1 MVELLHGF
9 YMWMEQKKDFSPTR
23 AGLSPLECP
32 FSSFPPIHSPV
43 PTSSLSDDPGPQ
55 QSRHPFLNALKVSCL
70 HYSFTFHHIC
80 FLMSRLLFFFFK
92 LRTLLSQVQ
101 RAGLHKIRGQ
111 VLMAGRGPLLASN
124 VWVLWDYGD
133 RVLAQ
138 EHLWDAVVLVD
149 WLGLLA
155 LATLGY
161 LGPHL
166 LQILPHVLNALTQP
180 RSVLLL
186 RRLMSPWV
194 LFLTDGMSTESGPK
208 FNSSSSHSCS
218 SSRVICLQGLL
229 RRLTVVA
236 MPSSHYHPQCFDLSK
251 REQGRAHVFYC

>member
-1 MVELLHGF
+1 MPWKFLVCIIPLLSTIYVSWCHVF
-9 YMWMEQKKDFSPTR
+9 Y
-23 AGLSPLECP
+23 
-32 FSSFPPIHSPV
+32 
-43 PTSSLSDDPGPQ
+43 
-55 QSRHPFLNALKVSCL
+55 
-70 HYSFTFHHIC
+70 
-80 FLMSRLLFFFFK
+80 FFFFK